1 MKMKFLQLPITP
13 VFICALFVAWGPSEI
28 LAQDQSDQIGFV
40 IATRG
45 KVSITSKGEDPR
57 EAKLRLPVFPKDTF
71 QTGLNSVL
79 KVLFNDNTVLS
90 VAENTQMTIAE
101 FVLRSASRATS
112 FSLERGKLKVL
123 VPDFYAATNSR
134 FEVKTPTVVAVAH
147 GTEYVVWTVHE
158 NGSTLT
164 AVAVIAGT
172 VEVVNNGKTVTVPSG
187 DFLTATPYANV
198 FSFPI
203 PISRL
208 PQVQAQIQQVDIQT
222 DPAVIA
228 QVQLAMAQNAQ
239 AAQQAVA
246 TRREITPIGSTNLTQ
261 FSPQLGAGGIS
272 RLMGTISSS
281 CPPVVSQSGSRPP
294 GCPP

>member
-1 MKMKFLQLPITP
+1 MRFFQLPILL
-13 VFICALFVAWGPSEI
+13 VFICALFVTWGPSEV

-45 KVSITSKGEDPR
+45 TVSITSKGENPR
-57 EAKLRLPVFPKDTF
+57 EAKLRLPVFPTDTF
-71 QTGLNSVL
+71 QTGPNSVL
-79 KVLFNDNTVLS
+79 KVLFNDNTVLN
-90 VAENTQMTIAE
+90 VAENTQVTIAE
-101 FVLRSASRATS
+101 FVLRSASRATV

-134 FEVKTPTVVAVAH
+134 FEIKTPTVVTVAH
-147 GTEYVVWTVHE
+147 GTEYVVWTVQE

-208 PQVQAQIQQVDIQT
+208 PQVQAQIQQVEIPT
-222 DPAVIA
+222 DPTVIA
-228 QVQLAMAQNAQ
+228 QVQAAMTQNAK
-239 AAQQAVA
+239 AAQQTVA
-246 TRREITPIGSTNLTQ
+246 TKREFGPITTTNLTLY
-261 FSPQLGAGGIS
+261 SPQLGAGGIS
-272 RLMGTISSS
+272 SQMGTTNTP
-281 CPPVVSQSGSRPP
+281 CTVTSQSGTTPL
-294 GCPP
+294 GCTRTR

>member
-1 MKMKFLQLPITP
+1 MRFLQLPILL
-13 VFICALFVAWGPSEI
+13 VFMCALFVSWGPSEI

-45 KVSITSKGEDPR
+45 TVSITSTGEGPR
-57 EAKLRLPVFPKDTF
+57 EGKLRLPVFLNDTL
-71 QTGLNSVL
+71 QTGANSVL

-101 FVLRSASRATS
+101 FVLRTASRATS
-112 FSLERGKLKVL
+112 FNLERGKLKVL

-134 FEVKTPTVVAVAH
+134 FEIKTPTVGAVAH
-147 GTEYVVWTVHE
+147 GTEYVVWTVQE

-172 VEVVNNGKTVTVPSG
+172 VEVVNNGKTVTVPAG

-208 PQVQAQIQQVDIQT
+208 PQVQAQIQQVEIQT
-222 DPAVIA
+222 DPTVIA
-228 QVQLAMAQNAQ
+228 QVQAAMAQNAK
-239 AAQQAVA
+239 AAQQALAAVKA
-246 TRREITPIGSTNLTQ
+246 TGPITTTSLTQ
-261 FSPQLGAGGIS
+261 YSPQLGAGGIS
-272 RLMGTISSS
+272 SQMGTTNTP
-281 CPPVVSQSGSRPP
+281 CTVTSQSGTTPL
-294 GCPP
+294 GCTRTR

>member
-1 MKMKFLQLPITP
+1 MRFLPLPITP
-13 VFICALFVAWGPSEI
+13 VFICALFVTWVPSEV
-28 LAQDQSDQIGFV
+28 LAQARSDQIGFV

-45 KVSITSKGEDPR
+45 KVSVTSKGEDPR
-57 EAKLRLPVFPKDTF
+57 EAKLRLPVFPTDTF
-71 QTGLNSVL
+71 QTGPNSVL

-101 FVLRSASRATS
+101 FVLRTASRATS
-112 FSLERGKLKVL
+112 FNLERGKLKVL

-134 FEVKTPTVVAVAH
+134 FEIKTPTVVAVAH

-158 NGSTLT
+158 NGATLT

-222 DPAVIA
+222 DPSVIA
-228 QVQLAMAQNAQ
+228 QVQAAMAQNAQ
-239 AAQQAVA
+239 VVQQPLA
-246 TRREITPIGSTNLTQ
+246 TRREIGPLGTTNLTQ
-261 FSPQLGAGGIS
+261 YSPQLGAGGIS
-272 RLMGTISSS
+272 RLMGTISSN